1 MKTTAIITTALLLIG
16 AGHQAPAPAQ
26 PPAQPAAGV
35 DPRPPN
41 APTQTP
47 AVPGQT
53 RAPERKTNVAFDV
66 VTVAEGL
73 NKPWG
78 FAFLPGGKMLVTE
91 KGTETTTETVPA
103 ALRVVDVK
111 GALSPP
117 VAGLPK
123 V

>member
-1 MKTTAIITTALLLIG
+1 MATAPVETW
-16 AGHQAPAPAQ
+16 P
-26 PPAQPAAGV
+26 GV

-41 APTQTP
+41 APTQKP
-47 AVPGQT
+47 AFAGQT

-91 KGTETTTETVPA
+91 KGTGRPGCA
-103 ALRVVDVK
+103 AGGRRE
-111 GALSPP
+111 GHALA
-117 VAGLPK
+117 AGRRSAEG
-123 V
+123 